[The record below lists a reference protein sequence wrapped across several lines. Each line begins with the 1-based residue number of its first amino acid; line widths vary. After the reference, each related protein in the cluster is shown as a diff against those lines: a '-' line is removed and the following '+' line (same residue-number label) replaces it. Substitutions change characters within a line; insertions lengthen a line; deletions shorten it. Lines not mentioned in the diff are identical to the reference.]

1 MLDFQIQNSDLCN
14 LEEELYDIFSKSNC
28 KNVLDESLAAFET
41 GDLSHLVKEE
51 LKCTIQTRRLAK
63 GQDELKVDFSE
74 EIKYQLT
81 EDEQNKIVRR
91 REQNRMAARRFR
103 KRRKQNKKTLSEIQD
118 IERDNDEKTAEIK
131 RLREEK
137 ETLLKLL
144 NDHLLVCPGIQ
155 TTL

>member
-1 MLDFQIQNSDLCN
+1 MLDFQIQNGELCN
-14 LEEELYDIFSKSNC
+14 LEEALYDIFSKSKCN
-28 KNVLDESLAAFET
+28 NVLDESLAAFET
-41 GDLSHLVKEE
+41 GDLTHLVKEE

-63 GQDELKVDFSE
+63 GQDELKVDFSAE
-74 EIKYQLT
+74 VKYQLT

-118 IERDNDEKTAEIK
+118 LERDNDVKTAEIK
-131 RLREEK
+131 SLREEK